1 MSAQGW
7 EMHSA
12 CCPPPIIQPPTP
24 QSAEGGFTCQ
34 PGERGNTCRE
44 VSALTGGARS

>member
-24 QSAEGGFTCQ
+24 QSAEGSSAR
-34 PGERGNTCRE
+34 GEIPAERF
-44 VSALTGGARS
+44 LL